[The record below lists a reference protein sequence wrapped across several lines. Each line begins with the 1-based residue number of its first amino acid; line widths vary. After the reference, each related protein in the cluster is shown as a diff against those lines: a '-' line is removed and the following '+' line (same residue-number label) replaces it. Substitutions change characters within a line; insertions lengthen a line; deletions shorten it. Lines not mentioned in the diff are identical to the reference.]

1 MAGGIAE
8 WEIAVAA
15 AQSRKADNLVV
26 LSIKEISSFTD
37 TFVLC
42 TGLNSRQVQAISE
55 AIEKALREEGV
66 RAIGIEGR
74 QNAEWVLM
82 DYSDFIVHVF
92 SKKAR
97 EFYDLERLWKRAPRI
112 PVPDAA

>member
-1 MAGGIAE
+1 MAE

-42 TGLNSRQVQAISE
+42 TGFNSRQVQAISE